1 MSVVKGSGVLCVVCV
16 CVCGVFVCMHVRVRV
31 RVRVRVHACVR
42 VCVCVCVCM
51 RACVCVCVC
60 VCRTKCFV
68 YGGEEPLLTS
78 CEICLILS
86 AVRACHTFSIFLFTT
101 SSLCRMA

>member
-42 VCVCVCVCM
+42 VCVCVCVC
-51 RACVCVCVC
+51 
-60 VCRTKCFV
+60 RTKCFV

-86 AVRACHTFSIFLFTT
+86 AVRVCHTFSIFLFTT

>member
-42 VCVCVCVCM
+42 
-51 RACVCVCVC
+51 VCVCVC